1 MPIYISPVIWV
12 FYVIIFVVFLI
23 NAINPRYLWK
33 IFESWKAKSE
43 PTDAYFK
50 LRRIGSII
58 GLIIITLMMVGPT
71 IVYLLDK

>member
-1 MPIYISPVIWV
+1 MPIYNSAVIWV
-12 FYVIIFVVFLI
+12 FYVIIFVTLLI
-23 NAINPRYLWK
+23 NAVNPRYLWK

-50 LRRIGSII
+50 VRRITSII
-58 GLIIITLMMVGPT
+58 SLITITLIMAGPT